1 MFVLVMRDGSR
12 SELVDQC
19 LEDAMRTLVR
29 KRGACLEIAANPPR
43 QLPYA
48 LALQELSLGRP
59 GLFERY
65 SDDWQSPSQA
75 EFRELLRLSGL
86 GRSGAGRLVGVSPG
100 KIGKWAG
107 GQGDVPYAVWR
118 LLVVYAGL
126 APADVASETENKYM

>member
-1 MFVLVMRDGSR
+1 MFVVVMRDGSR
-12 SELVDQC
+12 SEVAGLG

-29 KRGACLEIAANPPR
+29 QQGAFLEIATDPPR

-65 SDDWQSPSQA
+65 SETWQPPSPD
-75 EFRELLRLSGL
+75 EFRELLRVAGL

-100 KIGKWAG
+100 KIGKWVG
-107 GQGDVPYAVWR
+107 GQGEVPYAVWR
-118 LLVVYAGL
+118 LLTVYAGL
-126 APADVASETENKYM
+126 VPADVAKDQEM